1 MLTRYLVTG
10 GGGFIG
16 SHLVED
22 LARAGHDVAVLD
34 DFSTGRPENLA
45 AVPATVEAVD
55 GDVRDADAVADA
67 ASGADG
73 IFHLAALNS
82 MVRSFEDPAATL
94 ATNLG
99 GTVAVVDAARRR
111 GVRRVV
117 LASSSSVY
125 GGAARVLRRESDA
138 VAPLSPYAESKVEA
152 ERVCL
157 GAAADR
163 GPEAVCLRYFNVYG
177 PHQDPSSPYAA
188 AIPRFVSSF
197 LRDEP
202 PEIYGD
208 GEQTRDFTF
217 VADVVAATA
226 AAMAVP
232 EAAGR
237 VVNIGAGRS
246 TSVNGL
252 VQLIR
257 DLVESRAGVRH
268 APPRRGEV
276 RHAVADVSLAERV
289 LGYRPQWMLAE
300 GLRPTIP
307 WYRERLEVRPA

>member
-1 MLTRYLVTG
+1 MGRYLVTG

-16 SHLVED
+16 SHLVEA

-34 DFSTGRPENLA
+34 DFSTGRPDNLA

-94 ATNLG
+94 ATNVG
-99 GTVAVVDAARRR
+99 GTVAVVDAARRK
-111 GVRRVV
+111 GVRRIV

-125 GGAARVLRRESDA
+125 GGAARVVRRESDS
-138 VAPLSPYAESKVEA
+138 VAPLSPYAESKVAA

-157 GAAADR
+157 GASAD
-163 GPEAVCLRYFNVYG
+163 GDPEAVCLRYFNVYG
-177 PHQDPSSPYAA
+177 PRQDPASPYAA
-188 AIPRFVSSF
+188 AIPRFASSF

-208 GEQTRDFTF
+208 GKQTRDFTF
-217 VADVVAATA
+217 IADVVEATR
-226 AAMAVP
+226 AAMSVP
-232 EAAGR
+232 AAAGR
-237 VVNIGAGRS
+237 VMNVGAGRR
-246 TSVNGL
+246 TSVNRL
-252 VQLIR
+252 AELIG
-257 DLVESRAGVRH
+257 DLVGSRAGVRR

-276 RHAVADVSLAERV
+276 RHAVADVSLAREV
-289 LGYRPQWMLAE
+289 LCYRPRWTLAE
-300 GLRPTIP
+300 GLRPTVA
-307 WYRERLEVRPA
+307 WYRDRLEVKPA